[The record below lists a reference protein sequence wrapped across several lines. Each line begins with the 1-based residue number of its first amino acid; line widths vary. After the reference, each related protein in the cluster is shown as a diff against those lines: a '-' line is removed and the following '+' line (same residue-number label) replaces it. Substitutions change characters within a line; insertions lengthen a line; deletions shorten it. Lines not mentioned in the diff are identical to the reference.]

1 MKAKSLVLVFGVLL
15 NGCLLSPP
23 KTSRNSTSELI
34 NPSPILTP
42 SCALIR
48 PLNPDGEP
56 RSRETDLDRYFRL
69 AFERE
74 VAGNFPEAISYYQK
88 AADNS
93 TCECERKH
101 ALAGKQAAQE
111 AQDLVNRHGMT
122 SKPTQYFWGRLQEL
136 TQSLPCVQTQ

>member
-1 MKAKSLVLVFGVLL
+1 MKVQVLSLTIAVLL
-15 NGCLLSPP
+15 GGCLISFPQQSPDV
-23 KTSRNSTSELI
+23 SSESI
-34 NPSPILTP
+34 NPSPVLP
-42 SCALIR
+42 HSCETIR
-48 PLNPDGEP
+48 FLNPDPQPQPQEP
-56 RSRETDLDRYFRL
+56 ELDQYFRL

-74 VAGNFPEAISYYQK
+74 VAGNFREAISYYQK